1 MSWSPSMSPLYSL
14 FMHFTF
20 RQHFEKF
27 QVRGD
32 YLHLTPLSRT
42 RLNKQFIVHIKCHT
56 GTESWGST
64 YSITA
69 KMREQTFDPANF
81 KLIASS
87 ANSWDTSL
95 RAAAILTL
103 SFKSSWGRIDM
114 LNMKSMIMNSTLSP
128 GSWRAR
134 RMTSRLSFFLS
145 QSASSTWKNT
155 KWMLFLM
162 G

>member
-1 MSWSPSMSPLYSL
+1 MSLLYSL

-56 GTESWGST
+56 GST

-81 KLIASS
+81 QLIASS

-145 QSASSTWKNT
+145 QSASST
-155 KWMLFLM
+155 
-162 G
+162 